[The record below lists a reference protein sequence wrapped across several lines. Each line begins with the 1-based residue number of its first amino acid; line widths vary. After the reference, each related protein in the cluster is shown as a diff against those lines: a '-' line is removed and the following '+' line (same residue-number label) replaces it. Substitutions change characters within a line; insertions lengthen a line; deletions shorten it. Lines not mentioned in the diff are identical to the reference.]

1 MSLAR
6 KALVIAP
13 ALVAWAFF
21 ALGGIQAV
29 TVWAGFGFMIP
40 DEFMMLAGGLAGTA
54 GMFVL
59 GLVAWVFWGL
69 LGLLLGVL
77 AEGSERA

>member
-6 KALVIAP
+6 KASIIAP

-21 ALGGIQAV
+21 VLGAIQAV
-29 TVWAGFGFMIP
+29 TVWAGAGVMVP
-40 DEFMMLAGGLAGTA
+40 HEFMMLAGGLAGTA

-59 GLVAWVFWGL
+59 GLLAWVFWGL
-69 LGLLLGVL
+69 LGLLFGAL
-77 AEGSERA
+77 AEGSHIE